1 MIETDLGLSPVNS
14 VLIFALQLQF
24 SKNDRIMS
32 LSTELNLN
40 PDIQIPSLGR
50 VFVETYGC
58 QMNEYDSGIV
68 KELFR
73 KENYE
78 NANSIEDSDIIFLN
92 TCAVRENA
100 HAKIYGRLQSL
111 GYLKKKNPNLV
122 IGVLGCMAQNLGDDL
137 FNQELPLDLIVGPD
151 NYRSLPELIQKI
163 RTGERDVQ
171 LTRLSKTETY
181 DELEPRVVNGIQ
193 AFVTIMRGCNNF
205 CTFCVVPYTRGRERS
220 REPES
225 ILTEIKKLE
234 EIGVKQVTLLG
245 QNVNS
250 YEYESND
257 FASLVEHILNNTNI
271 ERLRFTSPHPKD
283 FPVHLI
289 DLMAKEERFSSQI
302 HLPLQAGNDKVLRDM
317 KRSYTKSEYLELV
330 QLIKKT
336 IPDVGITT
344 DIIVGFPGETKEEF
358 EETLEVVRTVG
369 YDMAYMFKYS
379 EREGT
384 IAKRKFVD
392 DVPEEEKSRRLIELV
407 DLQSSISLKKNQEK
421 IGNIFEVLIENTSK
435 KSKLELCGRS
445 HCGRMIVFPIPEGEK
460 TDLDFWIGKKINV
473 KIHSVTSAT
482 LRGTVFGG

>member
-1 MIETDLGLSPVNS
+1 MTPTL
-14 VLIFALQLQF
+14 
-24 SKNDRIMS
+24 
-32 LSTELNLN
+32 TEI
-40 PDIQIPSLGR
+40 PDAKDLGR
-50 VFVETYGC
+50 VYVETYGC

-73 KENYE
+73 KENYSS
-78 NANSIEDSDIIFLN
+78 ADSIEESDIIFLN

-111 GYLKKKNPNLV
+111 GYLKKKNPKLV

-137 FNQELPLDLIVGPD
+137 FHQELPLDLIVGPD

-163 RTGERDVQ
+163 RSGERDVQ

-181 DELEPRVVNGIQ
+181 DELEPKVVNGIQ

-220 REPES
+220 REPSS
-225 ILTEIKKLE
+225 IIAEIQSLE
-234 EIGVKQVTLLG
+234 QMGVKQVTLLG

-250 YEYESND
+250 YQFESYD
-257 FASLVEHILNNTNI
+257 FCSLVEKILESTSI
-271 ERLRFTSPHPKD
+271 QRIRFTSPHPKD
-283 FPVHLI
+283 FPEHLI
-289 DLMAKEERFSSQI
+289 DLMAKEKRFSSSI
-302 HLPLQAGNDKVLRDM
+302 HMPVQAGSDKVLRDM
-317 KRSYTKSEYLELV
+317 KRSYTKQEYLDLV
-330 QLIKKT
+330 DRIVKK
-336 IPDVGITT
+336 IPDIGITS

-358 EETLEVVRTVG
+358 KETLDIVKRVKF
-369 YDMAYMFKYS
+369 DMSYMFKYS

-407 DLQSSISLKKNQEK
+407 ELQSKVSLEKNKTK
-421 IGNIFEVLIENTSK
+421 IGQTLSVLIENTSK

-445 HCGRMIVFPIPEGEK
+445 DCGRMVVFPIPEGNSTELK
-460 TDLDFWIGKKINV
+460 NWLGKLV
-473 KIHSVTSAT
+473 DVQVESVTSAT
-482 LRGTVFGG
+482 LRGKLV

>member
-1 MIETDLGLSPVNS
+1 
-14 VLIFALQLQF
+14 
-24 SKNDRIMS
+24 MS
-32 LSTELNLN
+32 LTLPESSPLVSS
-40 PDIQIPSLGR
+40 QLGK

-68 KELFR
+68 RELFR
-73 KENYE
+73 QERYDSAE
-78 NANSIEDSDIIFLN
+78 TIEDSDIIFLN

-122 IGVLGCMAQNLGDDL
+122 IGVLGCMAQNLGEDL
-137 FNQELPLDLIVGPD
+137 FHQELPLDLIVGPD
-151 NYRSLPELIQKI
+151 NYRNLPELIRKI
-163 RTGERDVQ
+163 REGERDVQ

-181 DELEPRVVNGIQ
+181 DELEPKVVNGIQ

-220 REPES
+220 REPIS
-225 ILTEIKKLE
+225 IVHEIQKLVDM
-234 EIGVKQVTLLG
+234 GVKQVTLLG

-250 YEYESND
+250 YSYEDAD
-257 FASLVEHILNNTNI
+257 FSRLVEDILNKTKI
-271 ERLRFTSPHPKD
+271 ERIRFTSPHPKD

-289 DLMAKEERFSSQI
+289 DLMAKEDRFSSQI
-302 HLPLQAGNDKVLRDM
+302 HMPLQAGNDKVLRDM
-317 KRSYTKSEYLELV
+317 KRSYTKKEYLDLV
-330 QLIKKT
+330 ERIRSQ
-336 IPDVGITT
+336 IPNIGITS

-369 YDMAYMFKYS
+369 YDMSYMFKYS

-384 IAKRKFVD
+384 IAKRKFID

-407 DLQSSISLKKNQEK
+407 DLQTKISLERNKEK
-421 IGNIFEVLIENTSK
+421 IGQTFDILIENTSK

-445 HCGRMIVFPIPEGEK
+445 HCGRMVVFPIPENES
-460 TDLDFWIGKKINV
+460 TDLKDWIGKTVPVAIE
-473 KIHSVTSAT
+473 SATSAT
-482 LRGTVFGG
+482 LRGKAVRG

>member
-1 MIETDLGLSPVNS
+1 MNTSLTESPITPESTQLG
-14 VLIFALQLQF
+14 
-24 SKNDRIMS
+24 K
-32 LSTELNLN
+32 
-40 PDIQIPSLGR
+40 

-78 NANSIEDSDIIFLN
+78 TAATIEDSDIIFLN

-122 IGVLGCMAQNLGDDL
+122 IGVLGCMAQNLGEDL
-137 FNQELPLDLIVGPD
+137 FHQELPLDLIVGPD

-181 DELEPRVVNGIQ
+181 DELEPKVVNGIQ

-220 REPES
+220 REPKS
-225 ILTEIKKLE
+225 IVYEINQLVDM
-234 EIGVKQVTLLG
+234 GVKQVTLLG

-250 YEYESND
+250 YLYEGSD
-257 FASLVEHILNNTNI
+257 FCALVETILKETKI

-283 FPVHLI
+283 FPEHLI
-289 DLMAKEERFSSQI
+289 ALMAKEERFSSQI
-302 HLPLQAGNDKVLRDM
+302 HMPLQAGSDKVLMDM
-317 KRSYTKSEYLELV
+317 KRSYTKKEYLELV
-330 QLIKKT
+330 KSIVER
-336 IPDVGITT
+336 IPDIGITS
-344 DIIVGFPGETKEEF
+344 DIIVGFPGETEEEF
-358 EETLEVVRTVG
+358 KETLEVVKEVKF
-369 YDMAYMFKYS
+369 DMSYMFKYS

-384 IAKRKFVD
+384 IAKRKFID
-392 DVPEEEKSRRLIELV
+392 DVPEEVKSKRLIELV
-407 DLQSSISLKKNQEK
+407 ELQTQVSLDKNKSK
-421 IGNIFEVLIENTSK
+421 IGKTLSVLIENTSK
-435 KSKLELCGRS
+435 KSKEELCGRS
-445 HCGRMIVFPIPEGEK
+445 HCGRMVVFPIPEGSSK
-460 TDLDFWIGKKINV
+460 NLSDWIGKTVPIL
-473 KIHSVTSAT
+473 ISGATSAT
-482 LRGTVFGG
+482 LRGTLVA